1 MVNEANEK
9 AGRKVFVESGGAA
22 RATAFYRAPIDRM
35 TNVNILPGDDG
46 TLEDIIAA
54 TEDGVILDNPTSWS
68 IGSNREHF
76 HFGCEIA
83 WEVKNG
89 ERTRVLRNP
98 TYQGHTLEFYNSLSA
113 VGDRSTWMVDQV
125 DNCGK
130 GEPNQV
136 MQLGHGI
143 PVVRFD
149 DVITGERG

>member
-1 MVNEANEK
+1 
-9 AGRKVFVESGGAA
+9 
-22 RATAFYRAPIDRM
+22 
-35 TNVNILPGDDG
+35 VNILPGNDG
-46 TLEDIIAA
+46 TLEDIVAS

-83 WEVKNG
+83 WEVLNG
-89 ERTRVLRNP
+89 ERTRILRNP

-113 VGDRSTWMVDQV
+113 VGDSSTWMVEQV

-136 MQLGHGI
+136 MQLGHGV

-149 DVITGERG
+149 DVITGERR